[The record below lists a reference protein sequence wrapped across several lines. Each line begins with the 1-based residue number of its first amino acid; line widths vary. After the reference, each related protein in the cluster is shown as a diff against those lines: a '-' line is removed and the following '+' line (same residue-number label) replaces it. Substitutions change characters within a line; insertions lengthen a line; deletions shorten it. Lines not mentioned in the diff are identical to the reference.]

1 MANLYEMYYAQAM
14 NHKLYQENNPQAN
27 EWADKVEKAF
37 RRDAELCREY
47 NEEMSGGKWNGMMTQ
62 KHIGYTSWNDDFPA
76 DRLPEVYRIEQP
88 EQAVGGYLFAGDKGV
103 VSMEAEH
110 YFASSAAP
118 ETAWTVIPHMGRTLS
133 GVALMP
139 YTQSAEGASL
149 SYKMKIPQK

>member
-1 MANLYEMYYAQAM
+1 M
-14 NHKLYQENNPQAN
+14 
-27 EWADKVEKAF
+27 
-37 RRDAELCREY
+37 
-47 NEEMSGGKWNGMMTQ
+47 
-62 KHIGYTSWNDDFPA
+62 
-76 DRLPEVYRIEQP
+76 
-88 EQAVGGYLFAGDKGV
+88 FAGDKGV

-149 SYKMKIPQK
+149 SYKMKIPQKDISRLSPRKLLPESVLLQSPKRFIRSLNTGTTSMIVNISSLLRRVNISNTGIIMIRTGRHLLRPSE

>member
-14 NHKLYQENNPQAN
+14 NHKLYKENNPQAN
-27 EWADKVEKAF
+27 EWADKVEQAF

-88 EQAVGGYLFAGDKGV
+88 EGAVGGYLFTGDKGWFLWRR
-103 VSMEAEH
+103 SITLH
-110 YFASSAAP
+110 HPLHRRPPGQSY
-118 ETAWTVIPHMGRTLS
+118 RTWD
-133 GVALMP
+133 VR
-139 YTQSAEGASL
+139 
-149 SYKMKIPQK
+149 